1 MTWRY
6 EGNELHAISDDR
18 SFRVYRGEQCLA
30 TVTGLDAEQV
40 AWMCADLVTR
50 HTAERCRND
59 IERLLAWKVGGNA
72 GYLAGRL
79 PPAFHRHE
87 RRPGHG

>member
-6 EGNELHAISDDR
+6 HGNELHAISDAS
-18 SFRVYRGEQCLA
+18 SFRIYRDQECLT

-40 AWMCADLVTR
+40 AWMCADLLTR
-50 HTAERCRND
+50 NSPERCRND

-72 GYLAGRL
+72 AYLAGHL
-79 PPAFHRHE
+79 PPV
-87 RRPGHG
+87 RRRDEPQP

>member
-6 EGNELHAISDDR
+6 QGNELHAISDTD
-18 SFRVYRGEQCLA
+18 SFRVYRKSERLA
-30 TVTGLDAEQV
+30 TFTGLEAEQV

-50 HTAERCRND
+50 KSAERCGHD

-72 GYLAGRL
+72 AYLAGCLTRR
-79 PPAFHRHE
+79 RHQ
-87 RRPGHG
+87 PQP